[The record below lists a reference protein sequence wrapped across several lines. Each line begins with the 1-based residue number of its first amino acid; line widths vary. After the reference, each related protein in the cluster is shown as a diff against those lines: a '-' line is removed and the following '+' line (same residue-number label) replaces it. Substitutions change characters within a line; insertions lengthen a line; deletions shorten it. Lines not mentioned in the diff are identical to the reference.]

1 MEFFTITDPSD
12 WPSSMPELK
21 TIDTLLRCGICYEFF
36 DIAMILPKCSHNYC
50 SICIRRYMNYKNQC
64 PTCNTPAE
72 ASQLCANRSLDQLV
86 ANFKVV
92 RPLILKL
99 CKEEAKKTGKNILLS
114 PQSEPAGGKKKPTP
128 GTLRSP
134 PREQNVGKKT
144 KKSSPFLKESS
155 NDSDSDFT
163 AVEPKKCLVW
173 KHKKEYTGE
182 LMILCFLRRSNYQ
195 NTRDKISSHASD
207 LGSSSAASPQ
217 KTASSIEE
225 DLLMEPGGST
235 ETSSSTLNKS
245 NEENIDPTYQ
255 VPNDGDLSDEDVF
268 AVVTP
273 SKPSTSRGLTSVHVG
288 SAAEKNETPITRSE
302 KVECPVCGVP
312 ISSKHINVHLDS
324 CLTKSE
330 EKEAKRRMPKRK
342 PLPKIVS
349 SLLSDKEMRKKLREY
364 GLSSQGNR
372 QILNK
377 RLLEYT
383 LMYNAHCD
391 AANPLP
397 VETIVREFNKIDKL
411 KGQPNPTHAEQRLK
425 VKRSLPEDEIAK
437 AQKEYLKSH
446 GAQFNDLIKN
456 IRDRNQNS
464 KKSGKAEAEEGPKL
478 PSVTKIPPATKDD
491 AMPGTSSTDS
501 GHEVVEKNNDGA
513 ARTPPNPEEPL
524 STGRIDVKS
533 TGPSDQLCSLD
544 NSDVPPMDS
553 HASTENIDVTERQ
566 EGAKL
571 SRLKSKKSKYFT
583 ESTKDIDGTDSRISS
598 PEVEL
603 LVEDR
608 EESAIKKC
616 TVERTEMAG
625 NSEEQ
630 MDVTEDEISPVFGHC
645 SIGSSSGKAQS
656 SSSVKKS
663 DNDGTEMLD
672 KQQGDVLP
680 SSVPPPPNTLL
691 LNDIDT
697 ISEGS
702 SLVTLESFSESG
714 SHGDVPSP
722 GDINCIPE
730 SPDAVQ
736 EKKNKRTI
744 RRKRKPEVNPDDV
757 LETGK
762 ETRLTRSRKRG
773 KTSAY

>member
-50 SICIRRYMNYKNQC
+50 SICIRRYMNYKSQC

-86 ANFKVV
+86 ANFKVA

-114 PQSEPAGGKKKPTP
+114 PQSESAGGKKKPTP
-128 GTLRSP
+128 GTLLSP
-134 PREQNVGKKT
+134 PREQNGGKKT
-144 KKSSPFLKESS
+144 KKSSPFFKESS

-163 AVEPKKCLVW
+163 AVES
-173 KHKKEYTGE
+173 KEMSSVETPRRSKQ
-182 LMILCFLRRSNYQ
+182 RRSNYQ
-195 NTRDKISSHASD
+195 NTRDKISCHASD
-207 LGSSSAASPQ
+207 LGSSSAGSPT
-217 KTASSIEE
+217 KTASSSEA

-255 VPNDGDLSDEDVF
+255 VPNEGDLSDEDVF

-273 SKPSTSRGLTSVHVG
+273 SKPSTSRGLTSVG

-391 AANPLP
+391 AANPLS
-397 VETIVREFNKIDKL
+397 VETIVKEFNKIDKL
-411 KGQPNPTHAEQRLK
+411 KGQPNPNHAEQRLK

-437 AQKEYLKSH
+437 AQKQYLKSH

-456 IRDRNQNS
+456 IRDRTQ
-464 KKSGKAEAEEGPKL
+464 KSGKVEAEEGPKL
-478 PSVTKIPPATKDD
+478 PSVTKIPPATKAD

-501 GHEVVEKNNDGA
+501 GDEVVEKNSDGA
-513 ARTPPNPEEPL
+513 ARSPPNPEELL

-533 TGPSDQLCSLD
+533 TGPSDQLSSLN

-566 EGAKL
+566 DGAKL

-598 PEVEL
+598 PEVER
-603 LVEDR
+603 LVEGR
-608 EESAIKKC
+608 EESAIKRC
-616 TVERTEMAG
+616 TVDGTKMAG

-656 SSSVKKS
+656 SSSVKTS
-663 DNDGTEMLD
+663 DKDSIEMLE
-672 KQQGDVLP
+672 KQQEDVLP

-702 SLVTLESFSESG
+702 SLVTLESFSEYG

-722 GDINCIPE
+722 GDFNCIPE
-730 SPDAVQ
+730 SPDLVQ